1 MSMATERL
9 ELTINGGTSAPAR
22 ARTALKAFEGS
33 LRHLADDVHLLISEL
48 VTNAVVH
55 GGADSDTPIG
65 VWIEASS
72 RGIRGEIWHPGPRF
86 EARPRPEEQKFGL
99 HLVDQLADR
108 WGHEP
113 TGGLNRIWFEFD
125 RV

>member
-1 MSMATERL
+1 MVTERL

-22 ARTALKAFEGS
+22 ARTALKAFEGT
-33 LRHLADDVHLLISEL
+33 LRDFADDVRLLTTEL

-55 GGADSDTPIG
+55 GGADSDTSIG
-65 VWIEASS
+65 VRIEASTDA
-72 RGIRGEIWHPGPRF
+72 IRGEICHPGPRF

-113 TGGLNRIWFEFD
+113 IGSHNHVWFELD
-125 RV
+125 RA